1 MKNYVAKHA
10 HKFNRCSVFY
20 DRTKYSRKNM
30 PAWDLD
36 DEPPV
41 RADLYWR

>member
-10 HKFNRCSVFY
+10 HKFNRCSVFS
-20 DRTKYSRKNM
+20 DRTKYSRKGNKFQ
-30 PAWDLD
+30 WDE

-41 RADLYWR
+41 RANLYQR